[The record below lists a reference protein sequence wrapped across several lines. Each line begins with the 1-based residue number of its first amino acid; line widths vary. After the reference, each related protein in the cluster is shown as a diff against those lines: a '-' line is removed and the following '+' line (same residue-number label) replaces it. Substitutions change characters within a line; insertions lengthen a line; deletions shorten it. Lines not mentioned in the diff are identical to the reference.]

1 MNKFFCTITGLRSI
15 SRAEKGRILLYL
27 VAFVPMIYKLISP
40 FFIIIGMASY
50 TVVIIPAMVIVGII
64 MAWSN
69 LRKSIRGLHILLYF
83 LTVLILLYSSPI
95 FQPRAILLFNE
106 NFWPFISSVLP
117 FVFVGLLIDYKRDKY
132 LLRFVARIGVIE
144 QLFWQMCLLAGLVQ
158 TELGTADSLGEQMEI
173 AYQLLFPIFILYNS
187 LTKDKK
193 IIDVILAII
202 GTTLLFLMGARG
214 PIVVYAIFVVGY
226 FVFFRQ
232 YNKYALLKRGI
243 AITLFAAFYY
253 YMELI
258 ILAILPIAMT
268 LGFSTRVFDSILD
281 DKMVNMEESSNRDN
295 FYASVIEEI
304 KNDNGFGHG
313 WLSDRLFTPDGMY
326 VHNFELEIL
335 CQFGYI
341 AGGLLL
347 IMLFYLICKRFF
359 YDKRLEAISFWY
371 IMLCSGFFTLQF
383 SYTYV
388 KYPLFFIFIGY
399 LLSNRKITN

>member
-1 MNKFFCTITGLRSI
+1 MNNFFCTITGLRSI

-50 TVVIIPAMVIVGII
+50 TVAIIPAMVILGII
-64 MAWSN
+64 MAWGN
-69 LRKSIRGLHILLYF
+69 LRKSIRGLHIFLYF
-83 LTVLILLYSSPI
+83 LAVLILYSSPI
-95 FQPRAILLFNE
+95 FQPRTILLFNE

-243 AITLFAAFYY
+243 AITLFSAFYY

-371 IMLCSGFFTLQF
+371 IMLCSGFFALQF